1 VQHDEAL
8 DEEQS
13 DSGLLGFGSVI
24 MTELRLVESAVA
36 ARVLLLNFFDFA
48 DLLSSLLIL
57 ILVRVLHSIITTK
70 IIIRI

>member
-1 VQHDEAL
+1 MQHDEAL